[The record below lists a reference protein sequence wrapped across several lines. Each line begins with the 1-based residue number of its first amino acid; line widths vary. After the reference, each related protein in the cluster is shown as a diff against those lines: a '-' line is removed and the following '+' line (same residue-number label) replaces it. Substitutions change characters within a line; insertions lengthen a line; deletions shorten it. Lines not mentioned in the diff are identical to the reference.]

1 MILPKLDEID
11 ALDRCALRVA
21 WREVVP
27 RSAPPRMSQVFMRRV
42 LAFDIQAQLY
52 GGLPK
57 NFLRDLDKAANG
69 KTASSKSPGLKPGS
83 RLLREWNGVT
93 YVVDVTEEGFV
104 WNARTYRSLS
114 KIAHMITGTHWSGPR
129 FFGLSKGSPK

>member
-1 MILPKLDEID
+1 MPLPKLDEID
-11 ALDRCALRVA
+11 DLDRQALRVA

-42 LAFDIQAQLY
+42 LAFDIQAQIY

-57 NFLRDLDKAANG
+57 SFLRDLNKVAKG
-69 KTASSKSPGLKPGS
+69 KTTSNKSPSLKPGS

-93 YVVDVTEEGFV
+93 YVVDVTEQGFV
-104 WNARTYRSLS
+104 WNTKTYRSLS

-129 FFGLSKGSPK
+129 FFGLSKGAPK